1 METISSR
8 LDKNASYFHIERSL
22 FACVYVTVTF
32 LMEKRN
38 WASRSIERDQRQ
50 LKKERIPI
58 KETRVVFVLK
68 QPKPNWSNFGINYFK
83 IV

>member
-8 LDKNASYFHIERSL
+8 LDKNASYFHIERSFF

-32 LMEKRN
+32 PMEKHN
-38 WASRSIERDQRQ
+38 LASRSIERDQRQ

-68 QPKPNWSNFGINYFK
+68 QPKPN
-83 IV
+83 